1 MIDMKGFVE
10 YEDKRYPFSFSN
22 SRLDLYP
29 DKFDSKSIEE
39 WFAPFERGKVIE
51 NIHLHGVTA
60 NRKNVIFEVSEQHSD
75 QEGFL
80 SFDVYSIF
88 EYDSVRYQYYNEDGK
103 HKYNKK

>member
-1 MIDMKGFVE
+1 MRIRDI
-10 YEDKRYPFSFSN
+10 PFHFLIQGWIYTPIN
-22 SRLDLYP
+22 LIQ
-29 DKFDSKSIEE
+29 KSIEE

-51 NIHLHGVTA
+51 NIYLHGVTA
-60 NRKNVIFEVSEQHSD
+60 NRKNVIFEVSEQYSD

-103 HKYNKK
+103 HKYKKKRRKSEE